1 MNTGSTR
8 FDVLPTFAR
17 PEDETM
23 KQAVAT
29 MAVWLAAACGP
40 IADAAAAA
48 IFSDDFNRAVSA
60 NVGNGWSEI
69 ESDDVD
75 VSIIVRSG
83 ADREMQVRD
92 DDPRG
97 IASQR
102 AGISTLGYASVFL
115 AYEWAPSNNAEAG
128 DLLWVEW
135 RDGGSGDNPWTAIV
149 SHTLAGPAGHAAAL
163 QEVIGAGDIADFE
176 FRFRVAVDSNNEGAL
191 IDNVV
196 LSGTPST
203 LRVQTVPEPGSLVL
217 AGLALVLMSIPTLG
231 RRAGRAI
238 KVRSAPRA
246 RPG

>member
-1 MNTGSTR
+1 
-8 FDVLPTFAR
+8 
-17 PEDETM
+17 M

-29 MAVWLAAACGP
+29 MAVWLAAAFGP
-40 IADAAAAA
+40 IADASAAP
-48 IFSDDFNRAVSA
+48 IFADDFNRAVSA
-60 NVGNGWSEI
+60 HVGNGWSEV

-75 VSIIVRSG
+75 VSIVARSG

-115 AYEWAPSNNAEAG
+115 AYEWAPSNNTEAG

-135 RDGGSGDNPWTAIV
+135 RDGANGDNPWTAIV
-149 SHTLAGPAGHAAAL
+149 SHALAGPAGHAAAL

-203 LRVQTVPEPGSLVL
+203 LRVQAVPEPGSVAL
-217 AGLALVLMSIPTLG
+217 AGLALVLMSVATLG
-231 RRAGRAI
+231 RRAGRAV
-238 KVRSAPRA
+238 KARSRRRA
-246 RPG
+246 RPR